1 MSHAC
6 HARAFCVCH
15 VLTVSYL
22 AVPGAQSLRLGGRAS
37 AAAATLTS
45 GAVLSGV
52 QYTLSGGTQ
61 GGLTPRQRAAAA
73 TQRPDCGAGTE
84 LRSLQRELAAAQQA
98 AELAVQ
104 QAAGRPA
111 GLRPGVPPPVR
122 GAFASGFNSGPS
134 APYGA
139 RARPHGAAVQGGGV
153 ALRGRQADIKAEA
166 HGEPWL
172 ELVGSKGGAGLNFT
186 SRAEAEVREALLTRL
201 RGGTTG
207 SQTSRPAGAR
217 PQDPSSGS
225 QTARSARLR
234 GRTPQV
240 SIFCDGA
247 ALSPLIHDHV
257 TAATGPPISA
267 RPSTALS
274 SATWAELL
282 AARDKGSKQS
292 PRGGKPNANASANAN
307 ANVNANANAV
317 AIANANAIA
326 IANANA
332 NANARPTSPPP
343 RASTAL
349 PSARASTAVPSP
361 RGSPRVAT
369 RPPPPPSPAV
379 LPPRPSTVPAMGSAS
394 MGSREVRSRG
404 VGALQALPASPRA
417 RTAIAGSRHKQPL
430 GSWTAAPPGAEAEA
444 EYMPYGLP
452 HENTIRLS
460 VSGFM

>member
-1 MSHAC
+1 MCMSHAC

-307 ANVNANANAV
+307 ANP
-317 AIANANAIA
+317 
-326 IANANA
+326 
-332 NANARPTSPPP
+332 RPTSPPP

-417 RTAIAGSRHKQPL
+417 RTAIVGSRHKQPL